1 MILIEIF
8 ISTSQVY
15 ADFTYP
21 EFFFTGTFIVEI
33 LLQNRICRLTNDTL
47 AYNFDPQRVGFY
59 RITIISFV
67 LYLPKSVVLHYPYLL
82 FEVAQMKD

>member
-47 AYNFDPQRVGFY
+47 AYNVD
-59 RITIISFV
+59 S
-67 LYLPKSVVLHYPYLL
+67 L
-82 FEVAQMKD
+82 